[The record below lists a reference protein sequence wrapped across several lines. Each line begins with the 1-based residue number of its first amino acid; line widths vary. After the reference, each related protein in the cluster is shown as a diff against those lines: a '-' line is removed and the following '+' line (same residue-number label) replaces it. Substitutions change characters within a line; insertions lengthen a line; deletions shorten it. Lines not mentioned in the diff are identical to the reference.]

1 VANSFVHLHLHSHY
15 SLLDGACKIDDLC
28 KRVKELGMD
37 TVAVT
42 DHGNLFGAVEFYTT
56 AKSAGIKPILGYEA
70 YMAPGDRREKGGKGI
85 GEAAYHLLL
94 LAKNLDGYKNL
105 MKLSSI
111 AYLEGFYYKPRI
123 DREVLRAHCKGL
135 IGASACLGGEIPEA
149 IMKNDLPRA
158 EQLIDEMVSIFGPE
172 DFYLELQDHGIAEQK
187 TVNEVLVDF
196 SKKKGLKLIATN
208 DSHYLKKEDARAH
221 EILLCIN
228 TGKKITD
235 ENRMTFG
242 SDEFYVK
249 SPEEM
254 AEVFKNF
261 PPEVLS
267 NTVEIAHRCNVELDL
282 KTRHAPVYHP
292 PENKKPDDY
301 LREIVYQQAGKL
313 YGEVTQDIR
322 DRIDYELKVICS
334 KGFSSYFL
342 IVWDFVNYARSNGIP
357 CGARGSGCGTVVGYC
372 IGLSNIDPLKYHLY
386 FERFMDPERNE
397 MPDIDM
403 DICQINRGKVL
414 DYVRKK
420 YGQVAQIVNF
430 NTMAAK
436 GAIRDVGRVLDIPLA
451 QVDAI
456 AKKIPTGPK
465 VTLKSAMETEPD
477 FKKMYQEDQQ
487 VHDLVDLAMK
497 IEGLVRNTGVHACG
511 VVVADQPLDEL
522 CPVFKTG
529 EDTLT
534 QYEGSMVEKVG
545 LLKMDFLGLK
555 TLSTLQR
562 TVDLIKEQCG
572 KDIDFEAL
580 PIKDQTVFNTFTAG
594 RTKGIFQFESDGM
607 RDLLMRLKP
616 DRLEDLIAANALYR
630 PGPMV
635 LIDDYIQRKHGAE
648 WSAPHPVVK
657 EVLEETFGIM
667 VYQEQVMRI
676 CNLLGKIPMGRA
688 YRLIKAISK
697 KKHEIIEAEHGT
709 FLTGCQENGLTKEKA
724 EELFE
729 LIMRF
734 AGYGFNKSH
743 SSRYAMVAY
752 ETAWLKTYYPLQF
765 IASLLTFEMGDT
777 DKVVDYIDEAR
788 SIGIEVKPPDVN
800 ASGADFT
807 VVYDENKKGMIRFGL
822 AAVKGVGT
830 KAVEGIIDARNQ
842 GGVFK
847 SLFDFCKRV
856 DLRVVNRGVLE
867 ALIKCGAFDSTGAK
881 RRAMCEGLDGALEY
895 GNRMQQDQ
903 LAGQM
908 SFFEDFEKQAEEPV
922 HQLPNVEW
930 SEQELLGYEKQM
942 LGFYITSHPLAQ
954 YSKMLTAY
962 ANTDTRKVKNLDD
975 GREIII
981 GGLIEKVRTVLVKGR
996 NGSDVPAK
1004 MAIITLE
1011 DLAGKIECVIFPD
1024 TYAKV
1029 QEMVKADT
1037 LVFVQGQVD
1046 RRREVP
1052 SIRTSAIYLLEEGP
1066 KHLSSDCVIKLNAIG
1081 LGTDVAEKIQQLC
1094 RKYPGHSKLMFTVRT
1109 SQGHL
1114 VTIRA
1119 GDSYQVSPS
1128 PEFIREIEQIVG
1140 PGHIK
1145 LIAAPIVS
1153 TASKAAYRFKHRNSE
1168 AAAG

>member
-1 VANSFVHLHLHSHY
+1 VSNKFVHLHIHSHY
-15 SLLDGACKIDDLC
+15 SLLDGACKLDELC
-28 KRVKELGMD
+28 NRTKELGMD
-37 TVAVT
+37 TIAVT

-56 AKSAGIKPILGYEA
+56 AKSMGIKPIIGYEA
-70 YMAPGDRREKGGKGI
+70 YCAPGDRRDKNSKN
-85 GEAAYHLLL
+85 GEEHAYHLLL
-94 LAKNLDGYKNL
+94 LAKDIQGYKNL
-105 MKLSSI
+105 MKLSSS

-123 DREVLRAHCKGL
+123 DKDFLREHSEGL
-135 IGASACLGGEIPEA
+135 ICASACLGGEIPAA
-149 IMKNDLPRA
+149 ILKNDLNRA
-158 EQLIDEMVSIFGPE
+158 AAVIDEYVSIFGPE
-172 DFYLELQDHGIAEQK
+172 NFYLELQDHNLPEQK
-187 TVNEVLVDF
+187 IVNPALVDLA
-196 SKKKGLKLIATN
+196 KKKGLQLIATN
-208 DSHYLKKEDARAH
+208 DSHYLRKEDARAH

-228 TGKKITD
+228 TGKKLTD

-254 AEVFKNF
+254 AELFKDY
-261 PPEVLS
+261 PEAIA
-267 NTVEIAHRCNVELDL
+267 NTVKIADQCNVELDL

-292 PENKKPDDY
+292 PGDKSPDDY
-301 LREIVYQQAGKL
+301 LREIVYDAAGKL
-313 YGEVTQDIR
+313 YGELTQEIR

-451 QVDAI
+451 QVDMI
-456 AKKIPTGPK
+456 AKKIPGGPK
-465 VTLKSAMETEPD
+465 VTLKSALETEPD
-477 FKKMYQEDQQ
+477 FKKMYDEDQQ
-487 VHDLVDLAMK
+487 VHELVDLAMK

-580 PIKDQTVFNTFTAG
+580 PIKDQKVFDTFTRG

-635 LIDDYIQRKHGAE
+635 LIDDYIARKHGAE
-648 WSAPHPVVK
+648 WTAPHPVVK

-697 KKHEIIEAEHGT
+697 KKHEIIEAEHET
-709 FLTGCQENGLTKEKA
+709 FLKGCQENGLTEQKA

-765 IASLLTFEMGDT
+765 MAALLTFESGDT
-777 DKVVDYIDEAR
+777 DKIVDYIDEAR
-788 SIGIEVKPPDVN
+788 SIGIDVRPPDVN
-800 ASGADFT
+800 ASGSDFT
-807 VVYDENKKGMIRFGL
+807 VVYDANKNGMIRFGL
-822 AAVKGVGT
+822 SAVKGVGE
-830 KAVEGIIDARNQ
+830 KAVEAIIKARQAQ
-842 GGVFK
+842 GPFK

-856 DLRVVNRGVLE
+856 DLRVVNRGVIE
-867 ALIKCGAFDSTGAK
+867 SLIKCGAFDSTGDK
-881 RRAMCEGLDGALEY
+881 RKAMFEALDGALDY
-895 GNRMQQDQ
+895 GGRMQQDA

-908 SFFEDFEKQAEEPV
+908 SFFEDFEKQSTEPV
-922 HQLPNVEW
+922 QKLSNVEW
-930 SEQELLGYEKQM
+930 SQQELLGYEKQM
-942 LGFYITSHPLAQ
+942 LGFYITSHPLTQ
-954 YSKMLTAY
+954 YSKMLVTY
-962 ANTDTRKVKNLDD
+962 ANGDTRKVKNFDD
-975 GREIII
+975 GYEVII
-981 GGLIEKVRTVLVKGR
+981 GGLIEKVRTVLCKGR
-996 NGSDVPAK
+996 DNGPTK

-1011 DLAGKIECVIFPD
+1011 DLAGKIECVVFPNDYEKFKDIIQPDKLIFIR
-1024 TYAKV
+1024 
-1029 QEMVKADT
+1029 
-1037 LVFVQGQVD
+1037 GQVD
-1046 RRREVP
+1046 KRREVP
-1052 SIRTSAIYLLEEGP
+1052 SIRTSDLFPLEDGP
-1066 KHLSSDCVIKLNAIG
+1066 KHLTSECIIDLRSSDIDDEMTAKLEASFKKHTGNIKVLFS
-1081 LGTDVAEKIQQLC
+1081 LHLD
-1094 RKYPGHSKLMFTVRT
+1094 M
-1109 SQGHL
+1109 GHL
-1114 VTIRA
+1114 VTIQT
-1119 GDSYQVSPS
+1119 GEKFCVSPS
-1128 PEFIREIEQIVG
+1128 TEFIREIEEIVG
-1140 PGHIK
+1140 PGHIAFF
-1145 LIAAPIVS
+1145 AAPITS
-1153 TASKAAYRFKHRNSE
+1153 TAPKNYRCWSKNNHSDKSSV
-1168 AAAG
+1168 

>member
-1 VANSFVHLHLHSHY
+1 
-15 SLLDGACKIDDLC
+15 
-28 KRVKELGMD
+28 
-37 TVAVT
+37 
-42 DHGNLFGAVEFYTT
+42 
-56 AKSAGIKPILGYEA
+56 
-70 YMAPGDRREKGGKGI
+70 
-85 GEAAYHLLL
+85 
-94 LAKNLDGYKNL
+94 
-105 MKLSSI
+105 
-111 AYLEGFYYKPRI
+111 
-123 DREVLRAHCKGL
+123 
-135 IGASACLGGEIPEA
+135 
-149 IMKNDLPRA
+149 
-158 EQLIDEMVSIFGPE
+158 
-172 DFYLELQDHGIAEQK
+172 
-187 TVNEVLVDF
+187 
-196 SKKKGLKLIATN
+196 
-208 DSHYLKKEDARAH
+208 
-221 EILLCIN
+221 
-228 TGKKITD
+228 
-235 ENRMTFG
+235 
-242 SDEFYVK
+242 DEFYIK

-254 AEVFKNF
+254 SKLFASF
-261 PPEVLS
+261 PEAIS
-267 NTVEIAHRCNVELDL
+267 NTVDIAHRCNVELDL

-292 PENKKPDDY
+292 PDQKHPDDY
-301 LREIVYQQAGKL
+301 LREVVYRQAEKL
-313 YGEVTQDIR
+313 YGEVTPEIR

-342 IVWDFVNYARSNGIP
+342 IVWDVTNYARTNGIP
-357 CGARGSGCGTVVGYC
+357 CGARGSACGTVVGYC

-430 NTMAAK
+430 NTMAARA
-436 GAIRDVGRVLDIPLA
+436 AIRDVGRVLDVPLA

-456 AKKIPTGPK
+456 AKKVPQGPK
-465 VTLKSAMETEPD
+465 VTLKMGLETEPD
-477 FKKMYQEDQQ
+477 FKKMYDDDPQ
-487 VHDLVDLAMK
+487 VHELVDLAMK
-497 IEGLVRNTGVHACG
+497 LEGLVRNTGVHACG

-529 EDTLT
+529 EDVLT
-534 QYEGSMVEKVG
+534 QFEGSMIEKVG

-572 KDIDFEAL
+572 QEIDFEAL
-580 PIKDQTVFNTFTAG
+580 PIKDPKVFETFTAG

-688 YRLIKAISK
+688 YQLIKAISK
-697 KKHEIIEAEHGT
+697 KKEAIIQAERET
-709 FLTGCQENGLTKEKA
+709 FLKGCQENHVTKEKA
-724 EELFE
+724 EELFD

-788 SIGIEVKPPDVN
+788 AIGIEVRPPDIN

-807 VVYDENKKGMIRFGL
+807 VVFDENKKGMIRFGL

-830 KAVEGIIDARNQ
+830 KAVEAIIEARTQ
-842 GGVFK
+842 GGAFK
-847 SLFDFCKRV
+847 SIFDFCKRV
-856 DLRVVNRGVLE
+856 DLRVVNRGVVE

-881 RRAMCEGLDGALEY
+881 RRAMSEGLEGALEY
-895 GNRMQQDQ
+895 GGRMQQDQ

-908 SFFEDFEKQAEEPV
+908 SFFEDFEKQAAEPV
-922 HQLPNVEW
+922 HQLPDVEW
-930 SEQELLGYEKQM
+930 SQQELLNYEKQM

-954 YSKMLTAY
+954 YSKMLTTY
-962 ANTDTRKVKNLDD
+962 ANTDTRKVKNLED
-975 GREIII
+975 GHEVII

-1029 QEMVKADT
+1029 QEMIRADA

-1052 SIRTSAIYLLEEGP
+1052 SIRTTRIYRLEDGP
-1066 KHLSSDCVIKLNAIG
+1066 EQLSGECVITLNAIG
-1081 LGTDVAEKIQQLC
+1081 LGTDVVERIHQLC
-1094 RKYPGHSKLMFTVRT
+1094 RKHPGRSKLMFTVYT
-1109 SQGHL
+1109 SQGHQVIL
-1114 VTIRA
+1114 RA
-1119 GDSYQVSPS
+1119 GDRYQVSPS
-1128 PEFIREIEQIVG
+1128 PEFIREIEEIVG
-1140 PGHIK
+1140 GGHIK

-1153 TASKAAYRFKHRNSE
+1153 TASRGAYRFKHRNGE